1 MRPLFLYGTLRHRP
15 LLDLLS
21 GGLGGATLREGVL
34 PGYWVVREEG
44 GHLPVLAAQAEGSAH
59 GLLVEGLPRGAR
71 ERLDAYELPFG
82 YAVTPVTV
90 RSDEADVEAEAYLPP
105 EGMAASGE
113 LWDLE
118 AWLTGPGVRAMR
130 MAEEIAATDPPLLGD
145 ALRRQWGMIGHRAAA
160 QERAAEAAPVTVRHG
175 AGPGDLAWRRRKLM
189 AGSFFRLDSLEV
201 NHRRFDGGRNEGLLR
216 EVMVGADA
224 ALILP
229 YDPARDRV
237 LLVEQV
243 RTGPMRRGDP
253 EPWILEPV
261 AGLVDAN
268 ETPEEA
274 ARREA
279 EEEAGL
285 VLGELVPMFR
295 GYASPGNA
303 TDHFYAYLALCDL
316 PDGRS
321 TSGGLE
327 EEQED
332 LRLHVLP
339 FQQAMGLLDSGEA
352 NAVPLISMLLWLDRW
367 KRSQATPP

>member
-21 GGLGGATLREGVL
+21 GGIGAATLREGVL
-34 PGYWVVREEG
+34 PGYWVVREQG

-59 GLLVEGLPRGAR
+59 GLLLEGLTEDAR
-71 ERLDAYELPFG
+71 ARLDAYEVPFG

-90 RSDEADVEAEAYLPP
+90 RSDDADVGAEAYLPP
-105 EGMAASGE
+105 KGMEASGE
-113 LWDLE
+113 LWDLD
-118 AWLTGPGVRAMR
+118 AWLAGPGAGAMR
-130 MAEEIAATDPPLLGD
+130 MAEEIAATEPPLVGD
-145 ALRRQWGMIGHRAAA
+145 ALRRQWGMIAHRAAA
-160 QERAAEAAPVTVRHG
+160 QERAAEGAPVTIRHR
-175 AGPGDLAWRRRKLM
+175 AGPGDLRWRRRKPM
-189 AGSFFRLDSLEV
+189 TGSFFRLDSLEV
-201 NHRRFDGGRNEGLLR
+201 EHRRFDGGRNEGLLR

-229 YDPARDRV
+229 YDRARDRV

-253 EPWILEPV
+253 EPWTLEPV
-261 AGLVDAN
+261 AGLVDAG

-285 VLGELVPMFR
+285 ALGELVPMFR

-303 TDHFYAYLALCDL
+303 TDHFYAFLALCEL
-316 PDGRS
+316 PDGRA

-339 FQQAMGLLDSGEA
+339 FARAIELLDTGEA
-352 NAVPLISMLLWLDRW
+352 NAVPLIAMLLWLDRW
-367 KRSQATPP
+367 KRARPG